1 MFYIGCHLSAT
12 NGYLAMGKEALS
24 IGANTFQFFTRNPR
38 GGSVKAL
45 DLDDMAAYNRL
56 ANEHGFGTI
65 VAHAPYTLNLCSDK
79 LRVREFGREV
89 MRDDLE
95 RLQNIDRVVYNF
107 HPGSHVGQGED
118 AGIEMIIEA
127 LNDILTEDIKTPV
140 LLETMAGKGS
150 EIGYKFEQLR
160 RIIDGVHL
168 KSKLGVCM
176 DSCHI
181 SDAGYDVIGDF
192 DAVLDEFD
200 RIVGLERLY
209 AFHLNDSKNDP
220 ASRKDRHEKIGEGT
234 LGLDTIVSIINNP
247 RIAHLPFALETPND
261 LNGYAKEIELL
272 RARRTV

>member
-56 ANEHGFGTI
+56 ADEHGFGTI

-79 LRVREFGREV
+79 PRVREFGREV

-107 HPGSHVGQGED
+107 HPGSHVGQGEE

-150 EIGYKFEQLR
+150 EIGYRFEHLR